1 MCLAV
6 PARIKEIEQGMA
18 KCSLGDSDTIVQ
30 ASLMLLDEEA
40 APGDYVLIH
49 AGFAIRRLDL
59 EEARE
64 TLRLMRDMVRE
75 GGGMESW

>member
-6 PARIKEIEQGMA
+6 PAKIEEIDQGMA
-18 KCSLGDSDTIVQ
+18 RCSLGETDTRVQ

-64 TLRLMRDMVRE
+64 TLRLMREMAQA
-75 GGGMESW
+75 GGGVDNW